1 MQRRLAMLESRE
13 CGAKTRKGARCR
25 SPAMPNGRC
34 RMHGGKSTG
43 APKGMDA
50 IAKSR
55 KLSVLLSSSS
65 SRMVESF
72 CLSAK
77 PDVRDLSIEGLWLGL
92 SLGLAGATSA
102 TLRLSSSSSACSGV
116 QSASGSVISRPRLSP
131 LELIWH
137 LSMVQ
142 SPRLIDFQRGVMF
155 ADLMERER
163 AHPTQKATP
172 IPGRAAMIL
181 ALAEQIAKR

>member
-1 MQRRLAMLESRE
+1 
-13 CGAKTRKGARCR
+13 
-25 SPAMPNGRC
+25 MPG
-34 RMHGGKSTG
+34 S
-43 APKGMDA
+43 MDA

-116 QSASGSVISRPRLSP
+116 QSLSGSVISRPRLSP

-155 ADLMERER
+155 ADLMER
-163 AHPTQKATP
+163 AHPIQKATP
-172 IPGRAAMIL
+172 IQGSAAMIL
-181 ALAEQIAKR
+181 APAEQIAKR

>member
-1 MQRRLAMLESRE
+1 
-13 CGAKTRKGARCR
+13 
-25 SPAMPNGRC
+25 MPG
-34 RMHGGKSTG
+34 S
-43 APKGMDA
+43 MDA

-102 TLRLSSSSSACSGV
+102 TLRLSSSSPACSGV

-172 IPGRAAMIL
+172 IQGRAAMIL
-181 ALAEQIAKR
+181 ALAEQMAKR

>member
-1 MQRRLAMLESRE
+1 MERSLLVCLVCVALALPAVANSARASLPVEITATHPLE
-13 CGAKTRKGARCR
+13 
-25 SPAMPNGRC
+25 
-34 RMHGGKSTG
+34 
-43 APKGMDA
+43 
-50 IAKSR
+50 
-55 KLSVLLSSSS
+55 LSVLLSSSS

-172 IPGRAAMIL
+172 IQGRAAMIL

>member
-1 MQRRLAMLESRE
+1 
-13 CGAKTRKGARCR
+13 
-25 SPAMPNGRC
+25 
-34 RMHGGKSTG
+34 
-43 APKGMDA
+43 
-50 IAKSR
+50 
-55 KLSVLLSSSS
+55 
-65 SRMVESF
+65 MVESF

-155 ADLMERER
+155 ADLMER
-163 AHPTQKATP
+163 AHPIQKAAP
-172 IPGRAAMIL
+172 IQGSAAMIL
-181 ALAEQIAKR
+181 APAEQIAKR